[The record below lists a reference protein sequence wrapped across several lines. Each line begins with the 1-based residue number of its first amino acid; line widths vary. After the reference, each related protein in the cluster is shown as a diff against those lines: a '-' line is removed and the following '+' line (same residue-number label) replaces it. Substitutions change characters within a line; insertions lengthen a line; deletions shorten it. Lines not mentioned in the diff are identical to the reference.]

1 MPPKAK
7 FTKEEMI
14 SAALAIVREGGMEA
28 LTARALGSRLGSSA
42 CPVFTIFQNMEEV
55 QEAVQQAVKGVYKEY
70 IKRGLTET
78 PAFKGVGT
86 QYILFAMQEPKFFQ
100 LLFMTEKE
108 MVPSL
113 DNVLPLI
120 DENYEAILLS
130 IEKSYGI
137 RGKSAERLY
146 QHLWIYT
153 HGIAALCATNMCRFT
168 GEEISGMMTEVFVG
182 LLKNCPDY
190 AKNQQKK
197 EKHHD

>member
-14 SAALAIVREGGMEA
+14 AAALAIVREGGMEA

-42 CPVFTIFQNMEEV
+42 CPVFTVFQNMEEV

-100 LLFMTEKE
+100 LLFMMEKE
-108 MVPSL
+108 IVPGL

-120 DENYEAILLS
+120 DENYEEILLS

-190 AKNQQKK
+190 GKNQQKK
-197 EKHHD
+197 TNY